1 MIMDDEKLADVIS
14 NLELSCHH
22 MKKLENFTGLDPE
35 HMQIFNYSIQLM
47 KESLQI
53 LRGFEVRN
61 EIEHF
66 SDNEDE

>member
-1 MIMDDEKLADVIS
+1 MVMDDDKLADVIT
-14 NLELSCHH
+14 NLELACHH
-22 MKKLENFTGLDPE
+22 MKRLEGKTCLDSE
-35 HMQIFNYSIQLM
+35 EMKIYSYSIQLM

-66 SDNEDE
+66 SVSEDE